1 MAFKNGLSERLDEL
15 RFTSPRSP
23 PSESAFSGYT
33 SPTRGQSSFMSAF
46 HTPPNDVR
54 ANLQRR
60 FTTDASKLS
69 GWVPFGQQ
77 PQLPE
82 AQDLLSS
89 VSCFPSPTLSRYCS
103 VVILRSQ

>member
-23 PSESAFSGYT
+23 PSDAPFSGYT
-33 SPTRGQSSFMSAF
+33 PLSPSQSTLISAF
-46 HTPPNDVR
+46 QRPSNDVR

-69 GWVPFGQQ
+69 SWTFLNQQ
-77 PQLPE
+77 TPQMPE
-82 AQDLLSS
+82 SLDVLSS
-89 VSCFPSPTLSRYCS
+89 VRTPACLS
-103 VVILRSQ
+103 QFEE